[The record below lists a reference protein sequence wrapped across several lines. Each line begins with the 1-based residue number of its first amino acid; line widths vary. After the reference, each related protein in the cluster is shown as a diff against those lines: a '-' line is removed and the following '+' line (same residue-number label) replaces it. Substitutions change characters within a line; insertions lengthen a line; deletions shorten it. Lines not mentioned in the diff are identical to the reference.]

1 MRAPSASALV
11 TVGIPFFCAWSHF
24 RIFQRDRSGVD
35 NQICAFDIFCAVTF
49 VYGNSAGLQ
58 MFCHLGHLDVGSGNG
73 VSAGSEDLRHRAETD
88 SADPDA
94 VDMFVLTDI

>member
-11 TVGIPFFCAWSHF
+11 TVGIPF
-24 RIFQRDRSGVD
+24 
-35 NQICAFDIFCAVTF
+35 FCAVTF

-58 MFCHLGHLDVGSGNG
+58 MFCHLGHLHVGSGNG